1 MKLHEKMEE
10 AALKTNTT
18 GQDMQKIAAEV
29 IAGAAADVRVDEQ
42 AAFNMMTRNQDP
54 VWHKADDAINGERH
68 KLQALS
74 SSVSTGISQQKK
86 VASGFGGRASSYT
99 KAVDTFG
106 PSSQEMLD
114 EIGGKITAL
123 QEAVKGYG
131 PALTSKAKENY
142 DKLWGDV
149 EEALNAFKERN
160 ANLDSEEA
168 LALYEKLKK
177 MRPKE
182 LDLSEQYD
190 TVVAGLQDASKIAAL
205 RDNFTATAEA
215 AAQVEQNGLE
225 KAEQN
230 AWKAASEGGEG
241 MKEIGQMLDG
251 VAAELHAKAHMAD
264 AVANGVGQ
272 KLMGQVMDANR
283 AAQQSGQDVAN
294 QLGGDERDRG
304 PRGPGPRRHR
314 GGERAR
320 QGLRQQPVDGAQGP
334 HGHREPGG
342 SVLHGASARRGA
354 AEKPSCQVACHCR
367 RVCVRAG
374 EELGSGLRSADDS
387 GGRHE
392 RGAGQR
398 GAAGRGR
405 GRRGQRPGA
414 RR

>member
-68 KLQALS
+68 KLSALS
-74 SSVSTGISQQKK
+74 SSVSTGIAAQKK
-86 VASGFGGRASSYT
+86 VASGFDGRASSYT

-205 RDNFTATAEA
+205 RDNFTARAEA

-241 MKEIGQMLDG
+241 MKEIGQILTG
-251 VAAELHAKAHMAD
+251 S
-264 AVANGVGQ
+264 
-272 KLMGQVMDANR
+272 R
-283 AAQQSGQDVAN
+283 PSCT
-294 QLGGDERDRG
+294 
-304 PRGPGPRRHR
+304 RRR
-314 GGERAR
+314 TWLTRW
-320 QGLRQQPVDGAQGP
+320 QT
-334 HGHREPGG
+334 
-342 SVLHGASARRGA
+342 ASAR
-354 AEKPSCQVACHCR
+354 S
-367 RVCVRAG
+367 
-374 EELGSGLRSADDS
+374 
-387 GGRHE
+387 
-392 RGAGQR
+392 
-398 GAAGRGR
+398 
-405 GRRGQRPGA
+405 
-414 RR
+414 